1 MNCDQIKKK
10 MNECL
15 KNDSD
20 NRVCKEIV
28 DSWKLECEKSSWF
41 GNIFSKSDKT
51 ESKESEESPK
61 NVLKEAVFT
70 GIPSH
75 VSTGNARRQRSE
87 SVRGSALRKVLRA
100 DCF

>member
-1 MNCDQIKKK
+1 MNCDQINKK

-61 NVLKEAVFT
+61 NVLKEE
-70 GIPSH
+70 
-75 VSTGNARRQRSE
+75 SE
-87 SVRGSALRKVLRA
+87 ELSKEESEEVLKEES
-100 DCF
+100 DQK